1 MRYLPKAPVKKI
13 IHDAGAQ
20 KVSEGL
26 VEEIGDRLEAYAM
39 DLAKKA
45 IIVCNF
51 REEIVVRRKHLKSA
65 LNIQKSR
72 NAEK

>member
-1 MRYLPKAPVKKI
+1 MRYLPKAPIQKL

-20 KVSEGL
+20 KVSSGL
-26 VEEIGDRLEAYAM
+26 TEEIGDRIEAYAM

-51 REEIVVRRKHLKSA
+51 REEVVVRRKHLQSA
-65 LNIQKSR
+65 MNIQNR
-72 NAEK
+72 PHD